1 MEDGITAGLVG
12 LIISD
17 RADHAPEV
25 QEVLTRFGGII
36 TSRMGTPSRDRE
48 RGFIT
53 LTVEGGRGQIAA
65 LTAELSKVEGVRV
78 TSSLIDD

>member
-1 MEDGITAGLVG
+1 MADSITAGMVSLV
-12 LIISD
+12 IKD

-36 TSRMGTPSRDRE
+36 TSRMGTPSRDRQ
-48 RGFIT
+48 RGFIA
-53 LTVEGGRGQIAA
+53 LTVEGGRSQIAA

-78 TSSLIDD
+78 TSALLDD